1 MADESHTRNGE
12 PTELVYIPEPSWHP
26 ILIAFGLAGVF
37 ASFFTWW
44 PYGVLGAVLLL
55 VGLRSWLSDVSSDY
69 SKLPRRQRVATSV
82 IPAVPLE
89 RERD

>member
-1 MADESHTRNGE
+1 MADPRQNGE
-12 PTELVYIPEPSWHP
+12 RTELVYIPEPSWFP
-26 ILIAFGLAGVF
+26 ILMAFGLAGIF

-44 PYGVLGAVLLL
+44 PYGVLGLVLVLA
-55 VGLRSWLSDVSSDY
+55 GLRTWFNEASNDY